1 MDTIKEESIGCQKRN
16 AQLKQVYK
24 ERNREM
30 MNIKLEIDREK
41 LTNLG
46 GTASK
51 NQFEIDLI
59 DY

>member
-1 MDTIKEESIGCQKRN
+1 MDKIKAESEQCQLKN
-16 AQLKQVYK
+16 TYLKQVYK
-24 ERNREM
+24 EKNREM

-46 GTASK
+46 GTAGK

-59 DY
+59 D